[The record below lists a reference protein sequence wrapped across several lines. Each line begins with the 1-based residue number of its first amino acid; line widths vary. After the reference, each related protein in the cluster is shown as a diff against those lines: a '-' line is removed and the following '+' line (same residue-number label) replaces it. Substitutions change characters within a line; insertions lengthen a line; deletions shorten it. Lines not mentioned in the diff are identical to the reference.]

1 VATVGIVPAAGYAAR
16 LQPLDRSKEVLEVA
30 GKPLIAH
37 LVERMRIAGATEV
50 RVVTRPEKTD
60 VIAHAQALEAAVILG
75 RPATINES
83 FVAGMAGLAP
93 DDVVLLGFPDS
104 LWEPP
109 DGYRALLAAVE
120 DGDEIALGLFDAPGV
135 AGSDYLV
142 LDESGDIVGIDIK
155 PEHPRSTFIWGCAAA
170 RVRALEGLERVE
182 WPSQFMNARRVEH
195 ADVRGIVLSDSYVD
209 IGTKESLRRA
219 LASFS

>member
-1 VATVGIVPAAGYAAR
+1 MAVVGVVPAAGYAVR

-37 LVERMRIAGATEV
+37 LIERMRIGGATEL

-60 VIAHAQALEAAVILG
+60 VIAHAEALDAAVVLAH
-75 RPATINES
+75 PATINES
-83 FVAGMAGLAP
+83 FAAGMAGLAAN
-93 DDVVLLGFPDS
+93 DVVLLGFPDS

-109 DGYRALLAAVE
+109 DGYRALLEAVE

-135 AGSDYLV
+135 VGSDYLV
-142 LDESGDIVGIDIK
+142 LDESGQIVGIDIK
-155 PEHPRSTFIWGCAAA
+155 PEHPRSTLIWGCAAA
-170 RVRALEGLERVE
+170 RVRALDGLERVE
-182 WPSQFMNARRVEH
+182 WPSEFMNARRLQH
-195 ADVRGIVLSDSYVD
+195 ADVRGVVLSDSYVD

-219 LASFS
+219 LASSS